1 MWRILTAMLL
11 IVVPAKAVPQGVK
24 APVEKQKITVMV
36 IDTGIDATHPLVK
49 DFVTSDGSDDYV
61 PSLGHG
67 THVAGIILHGNKM
80 FRTMD
85 GLDGRD
91 SVCPEVQLISCKYY
105 APGQSGQSH
114 LAREVN
120 CIERAIRMKAD
131 FINISGGGT
140 EFSVS
145 ELQAVRAY
153 TAQGGT
159 IFAAAG
165 NESSNMEKEP
175 YYPASYGFTNKVPK
189 VYAVQNVRA
198 DGRRGPTS
206 NTHPYALTAVGTDV
220 WSALPNGKFGQMTG
234 TSQATPSVLHLFL
247 KQKCADLYQK
257 R

>member
-1 MWRILTAMLL
+1 MWRILTTIMLL
-11 IVVPAKAVPQGVK
+11 WVPGKLGASTVK
-24 APVEKQKITVMV
+24 APVEKQIITVMV
-36 IDTGIDATHPLVK
+36 IDTGIDPTHPLLK
-49 DFVTSDGSDDYV
+49 DHITSDGSGDYV
-61 PSLGHG
+61 PSQDHG

-80 FRTMD
+80 FRTKD

-105 APGQSGQSH
+105 SKGQSGSET
-114 LAREVN
+114 LAKEVN
-120 CIERAIRMKAD
+120 CIERAIRLKTD

-140 EFSVS
+140 QFSVS

-153 TAQGGT
+153 TAQGGV

-165 NESSNMEKEP
+165 NESSNMDSEP

-189 VYAVQNVRA
+189 IYAVQNIQA
-198 DGRRGPTS
+198 DGKKGPSS
-206 NTHPYALTAVGTDV
+206 NTHPYALTEVGTDV
-220 WSALPNGKFGQMTG
+220 WSAKPGGEYRQMTG